1 MPLQHN
7 VSALAKSTI
16 KIAYDELYRTIN
28 TDDKRNFANIS
39 LQDVRDAALKIENQL
54 AARQSLRN
62 MRRLMPLFR
71 GLEQYSKMVDILCNG
86 TPFLP
91 WIWAPIT
98 LILRISSEYV
108 EAFEQIIKGYA
119 SIAESLKRFEILSD
133 ALINEPDFQQTVAV
147 FYADILKFHKY
158 AYKFVRRSGW
168 TLIFSASWGRF
179 ERRFGNILEDLKH
192 HGALIDLEAS
202 AHNIS
207 QSKKMRDDIRRWRE
221 ESENRVRREDNEHTA
236 KQYGSIVSW
245 LKVNDADQLAIVDSI
260 SSEVEKYQGTCGW
273 ILQNKRIR
281 SWADT
286 KPSTP
291 ALWLKG
297 SAGTGKSVLCTQ
309 LINFLK
315 ETKFVIWHFCTY
327 LYATSTMYEQI
338 MKSLLLQILRKDAD
352 LVAYVYKT
360 CVMEMKPPTT
370 TVLEQLLQKLLGSMS
385 TEPNQVEY
393 VWVIIDGL
401 DECESDKQL
410 RLVRLINQLTS
421 KPAVPGSTACKVL
434 LSSRGPSTPLE
445 RLIRKQVVSLSEE
458 KSGLNVAVRQYVD
471 QRLTSMDTKL
481 RQLNLQHANIVEIQ
495 EAIVTKAD
503 GMFLYARLVM
513 DYLSSNIFFGGHE
526 MKESVNQL
534 PKKLSDFS
542 GNHEISGLVPE
553 YVIDTVGTLIEERR
567 DSTMAFIHNSVKE
580 FLQTS
585 SQPILL
591 RQEQAFQEHGVA
603 TIACLLSGLKVFDDA
618 YPERDRV
625 LRVAK
630 GLHGIHVYATE
641 FWTEYLLHCIS
652 SNNTDTVGSS
662 KSLTSL
668 ACELADELERGGMTN
683 MAGESITQ
691 PIDDRL
697 ESLQR
702 YPVLQK
708 HVDRSLRSRSL
719 ESLQSR
725 ILGDYD
731 NEGETTTQL
740 VYNKIERLLAS
751 YQELVKFLLS
761 QSYYPGL
768 SPDEL
773 ESFIINFGTAVYTCR
788 LTSCSYATV
797 GFNTIE
803 HLIEHELEHTRRF
816 QCAVPGCQYPPS
828 VSKSALESHMKRDH
842 TPVTTSKPVLR
853 HALASKRNSSNRF
866 EAPSRETFTNREQ
879 TQTLV
884 KAQMNRTGQT
894 PQQLANETMARL
906 KALGKEEQRISMQ
919 EVMNDIPMSQEEHDE
934 MAAKLTK
941 IVVDMTKI
949 GYGLTKWYNITR
961 DDTCAKLFFRM
972 RWRILKQFADGEK
985 MSILKN
991 SFSIDSAEIAEA
1003 RAMLEGMAKD
1013 LAANMIRATPQAQ
1026 NAQLAQQ
1033 PIPQQQQQ
1041 PQPRQ
1046 QPVPVPENARRGSQQ
1061 NSIPKGGNKGSQA
1074 PPAPT
1079 TTQAPQAGKKTSPDV
1094 RRVSETQVAYRPV
1107 LTCKEPECEFST
1119 TGYSTEQAL
1128 QQHILKEHIKPQE
1141 VPLKFI
1147 QENLALALGLEP
1159 DGSAKK
1165 AEAASMSITNS
1176 KQGQT
1181 PITTVATTMFTD
1193 GNMERSASSMGKP

>member
-16 KIAYDELYRTIN
+16 KIAYDELDRTIN
-28 TDDKRNFANIS
+28 PDDKRNFANIS

-71 GLEQYSKMVDILCNG
+71 GLEHYSKVVDVLCNG

-98 LILRISSEYV
+98 LILRISSEFV
-108 EAFEQIIKGYA
+108 EAFEEIIKGYA

-133 ALINEPDFQQTVAV
+133 ALITEPDFQQTVAV

-168 TLIFSASWGRF
+168 KLIFSASWGRF
-179 ERRFGNILEDLKH
+179 QRKFGNILDDLKH
-192 HGALIDLEAS
+192 HGALIDLEAN

-221 ESENRVRREDNEHTA
+221 ESENRVRQEDNEHTA

-245 LKVNDADQLAIVDSI
+245 LKVNDVDQLAIVDSI

-281 SWADT
+281 SWADA
-286 KPSTP
+286 KPNTP

-338 MKSLLLQILRKDAD
+338 LKSLLLQILRKDAD
-352 LVAYVYKT
+352 LVAHVYRT
-360 CVMEMKPPTT
+360 CVMESKSPTT
-370 TVLEQLLQKLLGSMS
+370 TVLEQLLQKLLESMS
-385 TEPNQVEY
+385 SELNQVEY

-421 KPAVPGSTACKVL
+421 KPAVAGSTACKVL
-434 LSSRGPSTPLE
+434 ISSRAPSTSLE
-445 RLIRKQVVSLSEE
+445 RLMRKQIVSLSEE

-471 QRLTSMDTKL
+471 QRLESMNTKL

-553 YVIDTVGTLIEERR
+553 YVIDIVGTLIEERR

-652 SNNTDTVGSS
+652 SNNTDTVDSS
-662 KSLTSL
+662 KSLISL

-697 ESLQR
+697 ESLQQ

-773 ESFIINFGTAVYTCR
+773 ESFIVNFGTAAYTCR

-797 GFNTIE
+797 GFNTVE

-828 VSKSALESHMKRDH
+828 VSKPALGSHMKRNH

-866 EAPSRETFTNREQ
+866 EAPSREKKQSWMNQQQKRAQQAQHAAAQ
-879 TQTLV
+879 TQ
-884 KAQMNRTGQT
+884 AAARNGGTGQ
-894 PQQLANETMARL
+894 PGMQN
-906 KALGKEEQRISMQ
+906 LG
-919 EVMNDIPMSQEEHDE
+919 V
-934 MAAKLTK
+934 
-941 IVVDMTKI
+941 
-949 GYGLTKWYNITR
+949 
-961 DDTCAKLFFRM
+961 
-972 RWRILKQFADGEK
+972 
-985 MSILKN
+985 
-991 SFSIDSAEIAEA
+991 
-1003 RAMLEGMAKD
+1003 
-1013 LAANMIRATPQAQ
+1013 PQAQ
-1026 NAQLAQQ
+1026 NAQLTQQ
-1033 PIPQQQQQ
+1033 PM
-1041 PQPRQ
+1041 PRQ
-1046 QPVPVPENARRGSQQ
+1046 QPVPIPENARRGSQQ

-1079 TTQAPQAGKKTSPDV
+1079 TTQAPFNFEIGASSPRGNPTYVGKPKELNLHLPASRKKQKTDPKTGQTPVGATSSPQAGKKTSPDV
-1094 RRVSETQVAYRPV
+1094 RRVSETQVAHRPV

-1128 QQHILKEHIKPQE
+1128 QQHILEEHTKPRE
-1141 VPLKFI
+1141 DHLKFV

-1159 DGSAKK
+1159 DGSVKK

-1176 KQGQT
+1176 KQG
-1181 PITTVATTMFTD
+1181 
-1193 GNMERSASSMGKP
+1193 